1 MQELARR
8 TVEPPGD
15 SEAEEEKSWL
25 EKLGATN
32 TSSNLSLV
40 DEEKLERNGNHGAS
54 VTLD

>member
-40 DEEKLERNGNHGAS
+40 DEEGVGTQWQSWGFSNS
-54 VTLD
+54 

>member
-8 TVEPPGD
+8 SVEPRGD
-15 SEAEEEKSWL
+15 SEAEEERSWL

-40 DEEKLERNGNHGAS
+40 DEERVGTQWRSWDFSNF
-54 VTLD
+54 